1 MCNVVVHSMMAVVLR
16 KMAAVLDNIVLV
28 RHMQARQDTIVEN
41 MIVVLHNSIDK
52 LMAEMDKLA
61 AQRTPIDLE
70 LRQSMNL
77 LCENKKRKFHCNSY
91 QSNNMAHLAHKK
103 STYTSFLSF
112 SSTLL
117 SSSSSPSAV
126 LKWAVCFCGNSKK
139 ISID

>member
-41 MIVVLHNSIDK
+41 MIVVLHNSMDK

-91 QSNNMAHLAHKK
+91 QSNNMTHLAHKK